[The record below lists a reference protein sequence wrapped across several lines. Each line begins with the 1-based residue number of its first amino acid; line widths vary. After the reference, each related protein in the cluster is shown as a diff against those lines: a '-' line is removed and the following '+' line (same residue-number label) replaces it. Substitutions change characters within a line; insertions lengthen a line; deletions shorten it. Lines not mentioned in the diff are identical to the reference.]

1 MTEVPRKGSAD
12 QLSDGDPVL
21 PSDRGLDADLV
32 RRCRDGERSAFD
44 RLVRH
49 YERPVFNLALRMT
62 RNREDALDVTQT
74 AFLKAFERL
83 HAYDPNYRF
92 FSWIYRIAINES
104 LDLLASRRPGSEP
117 VDDRL
122 PDTTRRTPESE
133 LGAAQF
139 NAALERAIQ
148 QLRPDHRA
156 VVLLRHV
163 ADCSYAEI
171 AQALELPEKTVKSR
185 LFSARQALREALD
198 REGML

>member
-1 MTEVPRKGSAD
+1 MTETPRKGSGD
-12 QLSDGDPVL
+12 QLSGADPVV
-21 PSDRGLDADLV
+21 PNDRGLDADLV

-44 RLVRH
+44 RLVRR
-49 YERPVFNLALRMT
+49 YERPVFNVALRMT
-62 RNREDALDVTQT
+62 RNREDAFDITQT

-83 HAYDPNYRF
+83 HAYDSNYRF

-122 PDTTRRTPESE
+122 ADTTRRTPESE
-133 LGAAQF
+133 LGDTQF

-163 ADCSYAEI
+163 ADGSYAEI
-171 AQALELPEKTVKSR
+171 ANALELPEKTVKSR
-185 LFSARQALREALD
+185 LFSARQALRDALD
-198 REGML
+198 REGLL

>member
-1 MTEVPRKGSAD
+1 MTESSTKGAGD
-12 QLSDGDPVL
+12 QLSGSGAVL
-21 PSDRGLDADLV
+21 PSDRGLDAELV

-44 RLVRH
+44 QLVRL

-62 RNREDALDVTQT
+62 RNREDALDVTQA

-92 FSWIYRIAINES
+92 FSWIYRIATNES
-104 LDLLASRRPGSEP
+104 LDLLASRSRRTEP
-117 VDDRL
+117 VDDQL
-122 PDTTRRTPESE
+122 PDATRRTPESE
-133 LGAAQF
+133 LGEAQF
-139 NAALERAIQ
+139 SAALERAIQ
-148 QLRPDHRA
+148 DLRPDHRA

>member
-1 MTEVPRKGSAD
+1 MTESARKGPAD
-12 QLSDGDPVL
+12 QLSGADPVV

-32 RRCRDGERSAFD
+32 RRCRDGERTAFD
-44 RLVRH
+44 RLVRL

-83 HAYDPNYRF
+83 HAYDANYRF

-104 LDLLASRRPGSEP
+104 LDLLAARPRGAEP

-122 PDTTRRTPESE
+122 PDATRRTPESE
-133 LGAAQF
+133 LGEAQF
-139 NAALERAIQ
+139 TAALERAIQ

-198 REGML
+198 REGLL